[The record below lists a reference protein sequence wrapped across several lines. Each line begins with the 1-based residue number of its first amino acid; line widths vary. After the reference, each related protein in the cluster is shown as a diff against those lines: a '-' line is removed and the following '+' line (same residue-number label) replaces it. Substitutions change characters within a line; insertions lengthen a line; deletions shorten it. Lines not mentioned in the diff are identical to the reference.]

1 MACHLPSPPMTST
14 GGGGNGTSAELAWE
28 LIDIFESGMFAF
40 PIYDHDSARDIVRY
54 LLDRGILEE
63 EIADAIKDSTVDM
76 NIWLDKG
83 DKYMVG
89 EWVIAWINACR
100 EDYVKQKHAHGQPV
114 TVGYGSGRKR
124 PAAGTPLDGSTDSLG
139 HHMDDDD
146 DDDAWGRGLSGRNEE
161 EEEEEG
167 EDEGGRGGAYR
178 STDICSSV
186 GFGDGG
192 VPSYSSGLSF
202 SQCDSTDE
210 TTNVTWS
217 ASSPSSPP
225 TPFHRLAPY
234 LRRTDQPGGASA
246 GARRKNIGTVCWRSV
261 TSPSLQHLLQTVVT
275 DSEKSDSGIVSDLF
289 DRISHDYDDDEDD
302 DNEEDEVEVDVEV
315 EMEERDDERPSSSD
329 KCLALQKSSP
339 CNVVE
344 ASFGLRCTCKLPHYA
359 SHPPSPVASPTESC
373 PSWGKDEVDSDCHAV
388 TASAAARGQGQ
399 YYKDFIIRALEYTL
413 ETLDRDGPG
422 YLFILTDSEDRP
434 VTWSN
439 EKRFRVASS
448 NRPELCLAAY
458 RSRNIDVDLLWQVK
472 VSHHNKMAVDV
483 QIVLEKHRLHSNW
496 FKCRLSTIMETVYAI
511 MSRYQAMNAASSS
524 YSSFSS
530 SSYKMNES

>member
-1 MACHLPSPPMTST
+1 MENNSPFPVTTTGCMACHLATSPQMNS

-54 LLDRGILEE
+54 LLERGILEE

-76 NIWLDKG
+76 NIWLEKG

-100 EDYVKQKHAHGQPV
+100 EDYVKQRHAHGPV
-114 TVGYGSGRKR
+114 TVLYGGGRKR
-124 PAAGTPLDGSTDSLG
+124 PAGALDGSTDSLG

-146 DDDAWGRGLSGRNEE
+146 DAWGGSLSGRNEE
-161 EEEEEG
+161 EEDEEDG
-167 EDEGGRGGAYR
+167 GGACR
-178 STDICSSV
+178 GTEIGSSV
-186 GFGDGG
+186 GFGG

-202 SQCDSTDE
+202 SQCDSSDE
-210 TTNVTWS
+210 AKWS

-261 TSPSLQHLLQTVVT
+261 TSPSLQHLLQTVVA
-275 DSEKSDSGIVSDLF
+275 DEKSDSGIVSDLF
-289 DRISHDYDDDEDD
+289 DRASHDYDDADD
-302 DNEEDEVEVDVEV
+302 DNEEVEVEV
-315 EMEERDDERPSSSD
+315 EEDRDDEKHPDR
-329 KCLALQKSSP
+329 CLALQKSTF
-339 CNVVE
+339 CNVVDG
-344 ASFGLRCTCKLPHYA
+344 ASFGARCTCKLPHYA
-359 SHPPSPVASPTESC
+359 SYPSSPALSTESC
-373 PSWGKDEVDSDCHAV
+373 PSCGKDEEDSGCHAA
-388 TASAAARGQGQ
+388 TAAASARNQGQ

-413 ETLDRDGPG
+413 ETLDREGPG
-422 YLFILTDSEDRP
+422 FLFILTDSEDGP

-458 RSRNIDVDLLWQVK
+458 RSRNIDVNLLWQVK
-472 VSHHNKMAVDV
+472 VSHHSKMAADV
-483 QIVLEKHRLHSNW
+483 QTVLEKHRLHSNW
-496 FKCRLSTIMETVYAI
+496 FRCRLSVVMETVYAV
-511 MSRYQAMNAASSS
+511 MSRYQAINTCRQ
-524 YSSFSS
+524 
-530 SSYKMNES
+530 MNES